1 MSLSSSLHIVLCVP
15 ENGNCAAERRGKE
28 AQRKGGDPSY
38 LQARQQMP
46 PSGYCVRG

>member
-1 MSLSSSLHIVLCVP
+1 MSSSSSPSILCGVP
-15 ENGNCAAERRGKE
+15 ENGNCAAEERGKE

-46 PSGYCVRG
+46 LPFVRG